1 MNKMFNLIKDLKFF
15 LILAV
20 FSLLTNSAY
29 ADCFGDTNFGDDLRE
44 TDRKN
49 LGPIM
54 PSRYKK
60 DTINIY
66 LNPNTHCPE
75 QNLGR
80 SLISLK
86 FNNEKLYSKTIEVVN
101 LSKKNLESNKKLL
114 FNYVIRNYGSFEGS
128 DNIDDYDGFNHW
140 KKDNFDVVYTKELDL
155 KGIIKEELTIY
166 NSKYK
171 STTDD

>member
-1 MNKMFNLIKDLKFF
+1 MKTFKFF
-15 LILAV
+15 LILIV
-20 FSLLTNSAY
+20 FSLLTKNAY
-29 ADCFGDTNFGDDLRE
+29 ADCFVNTNFGDDLRE

-49 LGPIM
+49 LGPII

-60 DTINIY
+60 NTVNIY
-66 LNPNTHCPE
+66 LNPLTHCPE

-114 FNYVIRNYGSFEGS
+114 FDYVIRNYGSFEGS
-128 DNIDDYDGFNHW
+128 NNINDYDGFYHW
-140 KKDNFDVVYTKELDL
+140 KKGDLDIVYSKELGL

-166 NSKYK
+166 NNKYK

>member
-1 MNKMFNLIKDLKFF
+1 MKTFKFF
-15 LILAV
+15 LILIV
-20 FSLLTNSAY
+20 FSLLTKNAY
-29 ADCFGDTNFGDDLRE
+29 ADCFVNTNFGDDLRE

-49 LGPIM
+49 LGPII

-60 DTINIY
+60 NTVNIY
-66 LNPNTHCPE
+66 LNPLTHCPE

-114 FNYVIRNYGSFEGS
+114 FDYVIRNYGSFEGS
-128 DNIDDYDGFNHW
+128 NNINDYDGFNHW
-140 KKDNFDVVYTKELDL
+140 KKGDIDIVYSKELDL

-166 NSKYK
+166 NNKYK

>member
-1 MNKMFNLIKDLKFF
+1 MKPFKFF
-15 LILAV
+15 LILIV
-20 FSLLTNSAY
+20 FSLLTKNAY
-29 ADCFGDTNFGDDLRE
+29 ADCFVNTNFGDDLRE

-49 LGPIM
+49 LGPII

-60 DTINIY
+60 NTVNIY
-66 LNPNTHCPE
+66 LNPLTHCPE

-114 FNYVIRNYGSFEGS
+114 FDYVIRNYGSFEGS
-128 DNIDDYDGFNHW
+128 NNINDYDGFNHW
-140 KKDNFDVVYTKELDL
+140 KKGDIDIVYSKELDL

-166 NSKYK
+166 NNKYK